1 MTEISSF
8 WYTPKGYKGIG
19 LMEILTIKSWLDNGY
34 KFHLYTYNLDDKIFL
49 KFQELFSNFILKDA
63 NEIVPFSEYFSDD
76 RGAGVAAFSDYFRF
90 NLLYQRD
97 ALWVDLDMVC
107 LNHMDLSQEYIFT
120 QEIDKDETKPR
131 ITTSFLKFPKNSD
144 FGKNL
149 IQEAKKIIDNKK
161 IIPWGVIG
169 PWFLAEQVEKWDL
182 GKYKWDYK
190 QTCQIPWYK
199 VKNFIDKGQVFDEG
213 RPCLHLFSEMW
224 KTYDLNKNHF
234 YQHGIYG
241 FLLQKH
247 NIFTLCLK
255 LNYNFNFYDK
265 YHDKFLLLA
274 NIKNKVIFYLRH
286 PKKLFKKNNA

>member
-76 RGAGVAAFSDYFRF
+76 RGAGVATFSDYFRYI
-90 NLLYQRD
+90 LLYLRGGV
-97 ALWVDLDMVC
+97 WVDLDMVC
-107 LNHMDLSQEYIFT
+107 LNHMDLSQEYIFN
-120 QEIDKDETKPR
+120 QETDENGIER
-131 ITTSFLKFPKNSD
+131 ITNSFLKFPKNSD

-169 PWFLAEQVEKWDL
+169 PNFLDKLVKENKLEKYAL
-182 GKYKWDYK
+182 DYK
-190 QTCQIPWYK
+190 DTCQVPYYK
-199 VKNFIDKGQVFDEG
+199 VFDFINKDKNIDEN
-213 RPCLHLFSEMW
+213 RLCLHLFSEMW
-224 KTYDLNKNHF
+224 RKNNINKNYF
-234 YQHGIYG
+234 YKDGIYTKLLRKYNVKNLSIELG
-241 FLLQKH
+241 FKNSFFDIFLMGIIFIKYVLRLLKRK
-247 NIFTLCLK
+247 IRK
-255 LNYNFNFYDK
+255 KIKD
-265 YHDKFLLLA
+265 FLE
-274 NIKNKVIFYLRH
+274 YL
-286 PKKLFKKNNA
+286 

>member
-19 LMEILTIKSWLDNGY
+19 LMEILTIKSWLDHGY
-34 KFHLYTYNLDDKIFL
+34 KFHLYTYNLEDKIFL
-49 KFQELFSNFILKDA
+49 KFQELFDNFMLKDA
-63 NEIVPFSEYFSDD
+63 NEIVPFEEYFSDD

-169 PWFLAEQVEKWDL
+169 PWFLAEQVEKWNL

-199 VKNFIDKGQVFDEG
+199 VKNFIDKGQVFDAG

-234 YQHGIYG
+234 YQHGVYG
-241 FLLQKH
+241 FLLQKY

-274 NIKNKVIFYLRH
+274 NIKNK
-286 PKKLFKKNNA
+286 A

>member
-1 MTEISSF
+1 MMTEISSF

-19 LMEILTIKSWLDNGY
+19 LMEILTIKSWLDHGY
-34 KFHLYTYNLDDKIFL
+34 KFHLYTYNLEDKIFL
-49 KFQELFSNFILKDA
+49 KFQELFDNFMLKDA
-63 NEIVPFSEYFSDD
+63 NEIVPFEEYFSDD

-169 PWFLAEQVEKWDL
+169 PWFLAEQVEKWNL

-199 VKNFIDKGQVFDEG
+199 VKNFIDKGQVFDAG

-234 YQHGIYG
+234 YQHGVYG
-241 FLLQKH
+241 FLLQKY

-274 NIKNKVIFYLRH
+274 NIKNK
-286 PKKLFKKNNA
+286 A

>member
-161 IIPWGVIG
+161 NIPWGVIG

-224 KTYDLNKNHF
+224 KTNKMNKNLF
-234 YQHGIYG
+234 YKNGIYG
-241 FLLQKH
+241 SLLTKYYINDLLDTIDYPKRNFFLKC
-247 NIFTLCLK
+247 I
-255 LNYNFNFYDK
+255 D
-265 YHDKFLLLA
+265 
-274 NIKNKVIFYLRH
+274 NIKY
-286 PKKLFKKNNA
+286 KLKI

>member
-224 KTYDLNKNHF
+224 KTNKMNKNLF
-234 YQHGIYG
+234 YKNGIYG
-241 FLLQKH
+241 SLLTKYYINDLLDTIDYPKRNFFLKC
-247 NIFTLCLK
+247 I
-255 LNYNFNFYDK
+255 D
-265 YHDKFLLLA
+265 
-274 NIKNKVIFYLRH
+274 NIKY
-286 PKKLFKKNNA
+286 KLKI

>member
-161 IIPWGVIG
+161 NIPWGVIG

-224 KTYDLNKNHF
+224 KTYNLNKNHF

-241 FLLQKH
+241 FLLQKY

-274 NIKNKVIFYLRH
+274 NIKNKVIFYLR
-286 PKKLFKKNNA
+286 

>member
-224 KTYDLNKNHF
+224 RVNRMNKNTFYDNGIYSKLLNKH
-234 YQHGIYG
+234 
-241 FLLQKH
+241 K
-247 NIFTLCLK
+247 IFDLC
-255 LNYNFNFYDK
+255 
-265 YHDKFLLLA
+265 
-274 NIKNKVIFYLRH
+274 
-286 PKKLFKKNNA
+286 KKLDYKPHFSLFSLLKKIKWKNI